1 MKRWVLVFLADER
14 YIDKAFGSIREARR
28 EGGWINSIVLM
39 VPASILTEAQ
49 HQSRARE
56 LGVQFMVIP
65 HRNVDKVLGLWK
77 ANHQHPKSSYVA
89 QRPYIY
95 NKFYL
100 MDVRLKQWD
109 VVFYMDSGVTVQSSL
124 QRFVQS
130 CEPDHCCFY
139 GHSDAYPTYERT
151 LATQFSPELFTEENR
166 AEFLEKYHK
175 QLRGDYFQT
184 TLFIYDTGLIQSDS
198 VQTLFDL
205 NDKFTSYGDQGI
217 FNLYIGARW
226 KQITLRDEVGW
237 LYDYLVR
244 DGQSR
249 GEYAVL
255 KI

>member
-1 MKRWVLVFLADER
+1 MEGEWVAD
-14 YIDKAFGSIREARR
+14 
-28 EGGWINSIVLM
+28 IVLM
-39 VPASILTEAQ
+39 VPESITL

-65 HRNVDKVLGLWK
+65 HRNVDKVLDLWK
-77 ANHQHPKSSYVA
+77 ANPQHPKSSYVA

-100 MDVRLKQWD
+100 MDERLKEWD

-124 QRFVQS
+124 QRFIQS
-130 CEPDHCCFY
+130 CEPDDCFY
-139 GHSDAYPTYERT
+139 AHSDAYPTYEWT
-151 LATQFSPELFTEENR
+151 LATQFIPDLFTEENR
-166 AEFLEKYHK
+166 AEFLQKYPK
-175 QLRGDYFQT
+175 QLEGDYFQT

-198 VQTLFDL
+198 VQTLFEL
-205 NDKFTSYGDQGI
+205 NDKYTSYGDQGI

-226 KQITLRDEVGW
+226 KQIKLRDEVGW

-244 DGQSR
+244 DGESR
-249 GEYAVL
+249 ADYAVL